1 MPLDFHPSPEEK
13 AIRAAAAAFA
23 SGPLKQ
29 SKDVYMK
36 YQHHHERFQATRPV
50 YQEAVAAGLIKGQIL
65 PHLGGSGGS
74 LVEAA
79 ILVEEMYA
87 VDPSAALT
95 IFGTGLGLTPINLAG
110 KPEHKHFLDPFLSG
124 DGEPMAS
131 LVFSEPGG
139 VTNWLE
145 KGAPGLATTA
155 ELQGDQWVLN
165 GEKIWATNCAG
176 WDFKGADLQCVVCRS
191 ISPQSSPPDDPAASI
206 MILLVTAADIHSNDP
221 EAFQVVRHLS
231 SAGHTAC
238 SGPHVKYTKLA
249 VPTKNVL
256 CSPGT
261 GAAVVSASIDCSAVL
276 VGAMS
281 VGIMRAAFDAAL
293 AFAKGDNRRG
303 AVDLLS
309 RQDFADKLIDIKLQI
324 EASRLLTWKAAH
336 CMEKGPG
343 EYDARRELALSAKV
357 FCSEAC
363 TKTVTAAINAVGI
376 SADDVDKGFAELL
389 NTAMVLPIFDGGNVG
404 VRRRHMQELMAKPAY
419 DALAAT
425 WGPASSSCSTS

>member
-1 MPLDFHPSPEEK
+1 
-13 AIRAAAAAFA
+13 
-23 SGPLKQ
+23 
-29 SKDVYMK
+29 
-36 YQHHHERFQATRPV
+36 
-50 YQEAVAAGLIKGQIL
+50 
-65 PHLGGSGGS
+65 
-74 LVEAA
+74 
-79 ILVEEMYA
+79 
-87 VDPSAALT
+87 
-95 IFGTGLGLTPINLAG
+95 
-110 KPEHKHFLDPFLSG
+110 
-124 DGEPMAS
+124 
-131 LVFSEPGG
+131 
-139 VTNWLE
+139 
-145 KGAPGLATTA
+145 
-155 ELQGDQWVLN
+155 
-165 GEKIWATNCAG
+165 
-176 WDFKGADLQCVVCRS
+176 
-191 ISPQSSPPDDPAASI
+191 

-363 TKTVTAAINAVGI
+363 TKTVTAAINAVGMYVFFLSLSEHI
-376 SADDVDKGFAELL
+376 PCYFIHDTDYSVRFSCSSADDVDKGFAELL